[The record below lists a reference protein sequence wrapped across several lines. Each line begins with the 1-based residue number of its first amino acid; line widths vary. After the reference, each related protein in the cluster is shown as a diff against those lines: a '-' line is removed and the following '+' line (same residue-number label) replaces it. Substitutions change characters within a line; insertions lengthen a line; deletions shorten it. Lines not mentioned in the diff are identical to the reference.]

1 MNASRDASPFPSAL
15 TRRAT
20 LLGLGSL
27 AAGLAGC
34 SAPASQEAAS
44 SSAPPASTSASA
56 SESAAD
62 SSSATPTPSGELP
75 GGGREIFPARRF
87 VALYGTPGTGALG
100 VLGEQDLP
108 ASIERVRALAKTYEP
123 FSEEPIQP
131 AFEMIATV
139 ASADAGPDGAYSRP
153 VKRDRLEEWVDGAGA
168 AGIHVILDLQTGFE
182 DFPTQAKRI
191 EDLLKRPH
199 VGLALDPE
207 WRLRPGQKHMRD
219 IGQVTAAE
227 INETSAWL
235 SDLVAS
241 EGLPEKLFVLH
252 QFRSAMIEQ
261 RSEIVAREGLA
272 FLLHADG
279 HGTHQLKKETYSI
292 LRKNLPDHIRM
303 AWKNFYDED
312 KPMMTPEQTMANDP
326 KPWLVSFQ

>member
-1 MNASRDASPFPSAL
+1 
-15 TRRAT
+15 
-20 LLGLGSL
+20 
-27 AAGLAGC
+27 
-34 SAPASQEAAS
+34 
-44 SSAPPASTSASA
+44 
-56 SESAAD
+56 
-62 SSSATPTPSGELP
+62 
-75 GGGREIFPARRF
+75 
-87 VALYGTPGTGALG
+87 
-100 VLGEQDLP
+100 
-108 ASIERVRALAKTYEP
+108 
-123 FSEEPIQP
+123 
-131 AFEMIATV
+131 
-139 ASADAGPDGAYSRP
+139 
-153 VKRDRLEEWVDGAGA
+153 
-168 AGIHVILDLQTGFE
+168 
-182 DFPTQAKRI
+182 
-191 EDLLKRPH
+191 
-199 VGLALDPE
+199 
-207 WRLRPGQKHMRD
+207 MRD